1 MFFLYNIDLH
11 NLKIQKMLHTMHP
24 LYSTVE
30 KVIDGLSILQVDAK
44 HEDKETVSSPFT
56 DAQANVLSAIQCHIC
71 KRSFKTKAGLTKHIK
86 LKHAEEEEQSQEFS
100 CSVCNKT
107 CKNASG
113 LTRHMSKHIVE
124 DK

>member
-56 DAQANVLSAIQCHIC
+56 DAQAM
-71 KRSFKTKAGLTKHIK
+71 SFQLFSVIFVKDL
-86 LKHAEEEEQSQEFS
+86 LKPRQ
-100 CSVCNKT
+100 V
-107 CKNASG
+107 
-113 LTRHMSKHIVE
+113 
-124 DK
+124 